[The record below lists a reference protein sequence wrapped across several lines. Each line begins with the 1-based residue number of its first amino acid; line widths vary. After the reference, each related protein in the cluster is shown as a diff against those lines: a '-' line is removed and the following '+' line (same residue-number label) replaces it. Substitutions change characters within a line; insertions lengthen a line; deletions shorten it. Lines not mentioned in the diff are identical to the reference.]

1 MENGVR
7 FGYARVSTTDQSL
20 NRQIEALRAQGIED
34 KNIFT
39 DKISGAKESRP
50 GLDSLI
56 SHLRPGDSVT
66 VLSFD
71 RAARS
76 TKQLIALAETLKE
89 MDVDF
94 ISLKESIDTTT
105 PQGKLFFTMSAAFAE
120 FERDM
125 IKQRQAEGIAI
136 AKANGKYRGKPPVDE
151 TKLAAAMALFRDR
164 KNNGMSVREIVETT
178 GVSRSTIYREAE
190 KDAIPA
196 E

>member
-1 MENGVR
+1 MSESIR
-7 FGYARVSTTDQSL
+7 FGYARVSTADQSL
-20 NRQIEALRAQGIED
+20 ERQIEALRAQGIED

-50 GLDSLI
+50 GLDNLLT
-56 SHLRPGDSVT
+56 HLRAGDSVT

-76 TKQLIALAETLKE
+76 TKQLIALAETLGN
-89 MDVDF
+89 MGVDF

-105 PQGKLFFTMSAAFAE
+105 PQGKLFFTISAAFAE

-151 TKLAAAMALFRDR
+151 AKLEAAMSLFRDR
-164 KNNGMSVREIVETT
+164 ENNGLSVREIAETT

-190 KDAIPA
+190 RMDS
-196 E
+196 